1 MFSIADNY
9 LNEGCFQSASSCGN
23 YPYIGDLYLQKFLIL
38 LYILWNTE
46 AAILV
51 KILLDATF
59 SGIPL
64 RESFLRERIQSE
76 NLYENHL

>member
-1 MFSIADNY
+1 MNK
-9 LNEGCFQSASSCGN
+9 ECFQSVSSCGK
-23 YPYIGDLYLQKFLIL
+23 YPYIGDLNLKNLLIL

-51 KILLDATF
+51 KILLDAAF
-59 SGIPL
+59 SGIPMTK
-64 RESFLRERIQSE
+64 SFLRERIHCK

>member
-1 MFSIADNY
+1 MFSKADNY
-9 LNEGCFQSASSCGN
+9 MNEGCFQSASSCGK

-38 LYILWNTE
+38 LHILWNTE

-51 KILLDATF
+51 SFLLDATF
-59 SGIPL
+59 SCIPL
-64 RESFLRERIQSE
+64 TESFLRERMHSE